1 MSNYIVPSSSTAIRS
16 SFDLKIALTLTGM
29 CDPKFQSLTEFT
41 TQHYHCWF
49 GFRAEPSQLGWPG
62 KVNLQFI
69 LIVEKICEHFCIVYM
84 SLLDCLY
91 VCLCAVLYI
100 FEIVLRTSKQWV
112 GLRYKVSCILCLFQ
126 GFLAVVCLSPD
137 GYVDLRSSHNGH
149 GTPQ

>member
-1 MSNYIVPSSSTAIRS
+1 MAGAEILKKIFFWYFGRS
-16 SFDLKIALTLTGM
+16 DVFKKSFQFLLTFNLKIALTLIGM

-41 TQHYHCWF
+41 TQHYHRCF
-49 GFRAEPSQLGWPG
+49 GFRAKPAWPG

-100 FEIVLRTSKQWV
+100 FEIVLRTSKQ
-112 GLRYKVSCILCLFQ
+112 
-126 GFLAVVCLSPD
+126 
-137 GYVDLRSSHNGH
+137 
-149 GTPQ
+149 